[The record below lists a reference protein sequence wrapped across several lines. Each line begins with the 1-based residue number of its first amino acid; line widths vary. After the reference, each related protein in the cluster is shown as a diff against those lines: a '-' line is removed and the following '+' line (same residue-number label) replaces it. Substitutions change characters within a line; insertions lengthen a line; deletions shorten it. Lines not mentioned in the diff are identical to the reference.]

1 MNKTWKRQV
10 FRHTAL
16 YTAILMFSHTG
27 GGGAQAQTQTHK
39 YAIVMNGQKLPE
51 VKWGNGY
58 RNLAQKSNERQF
70 THTSGFGIQKNVTL
84 SFNNTDEVVAQ
95 KNGTVVFGA
104 ATYLPPYGKVSGFD
118 TAKLTERGK
127 AVDWIRTTHPG
138 LIGYSYEN
146 VTCSNNYY
154 NASSGCPELSYKT
167 QFTFGNQGLK
177 RKTNGRLD
185 IDEDKSR
192 DGSPIYKLQNYPW
205 LGVSFNLSSESLVK
219 SIKHNKIIS
228 SFSEDVTQSNGTN
241 SQYKD
246 KNLVYTT
253 GDYQYK
259 NKYSSRYVGQDEH
272 SAVAFYLNAKLHLLD
287 KKQIQNI
294 AQVSE
299 LNFGTLR
306 TLIEPTEEW
315 KKKRTNFFQGGNWT
329 FEDKGEVSVKLK
341 LPEVKA
347 GRCVNKNNPNPNA
360 KAPSPALT
368 APALWFG
375 PVRNGKVQM
384 YSASVS
390 TYPDSSS
397 SQIFLQNLSRKDDTS
412 KPGRY
417 SLKPLSMSEIKS
429 KEPNFTGRQT
439 VIRLDSGVQQIKLQG
454 NEVANFN
461 GNDGK
466 NDTFGIVSEG
476 SFMPDTSEWKKV
488 LLPWTVRA
496 SNDDGQFNTFN
507 KEENNGKPKY
517 SQKYRSRD
525 SSKHERNLGDIV
537 NSPIVA
543 VGGYLATSA
552 NDGMVHI
559 FKKGNGVDERN
570 YSLKLSYIPGTMPR
584 QYFDNDTSALK
595 DSTLAK
601 ELRAFAEKGYV
612 GDRYGVDGG
621 FVLRQV
627 EWKGQN
633 RVFMFGAM
641 GLGGR
646 GAYALDLT
654 KAENGDPTAVSL
666 FDVKNDKNKGNNSA
680 ELGYTVGTPQIG
692 KTHDGK
698 YAAFLA
704 SGYATKT
711 IDSTD
716 NKTALY
722 VYDLESNNGT
732 LIRKI
737 EVPNGKGGLSSPT
750 LVDKD
755 LDGTIDIAYAGD
767 RSGKMYR
774 FDLSSQSPDQ
784 WTVRPIFEGTKPITS
799 APAISQLKDKRVVI
813 FGTGSDLSEDDVD
826 NTDEQYIYG
835 IFDDDTATTGSVNFS
850 GSGGGLLEQH
860 LTQEDKTL
868 FLTDYKR
875 SDGSGS
881 KGWVVKLK
889 DGQRVTV
896 KPTVVLR
903 TAFVTIH
910 KYTGNDKC
918 GAETAILGI
927 NTADGGKLTKK
938 SARPIVPAANSK
950 VAQYS
955 GDKKTSSGKSI
966 PIGCMEKDN
975 GIVCPNGYV
984 YDKPVNVRYLDEKK
998 TDDFPVTADGDA
1010 GGSGTFKEGKKPA
1023 RNNRCFSGKGVRT
1036 LLMNDLDSLDIT
1048 GPMCGMKRI
1057 SWREVFY

>member
-1 MNKTWKRQV
+1 
-10 FRHTAL
+10 L
-16 YTAILMFSHTG
+16 
-27 GGGAQAQTQTHK
+27 
-39 YAIVMNGQKLPE
+39 VMNGQQLPE
-51 VKWGNGY
+51 VKWGNSY
-58 RNLAQKSNERQF
+58 NQLTHKNNTRQATF
-70 THTSGFGIQKNVTL
+70 HSYFQGARKKTTF

-95 KNGTVVFGA
+95 KGDTVVFGA

-118 TAKLTERGK
+118 ERKLKERTN
-127 AVDWIRTTHPG
+127 ALNWINTTRPG
-138 LIGYSYEN
+138 LVGYHYQDS
-146 VTCSNNYY
+146 TCS
-154 NASSGCPELSYKT
+154 SGNCPELSYKT
-167 QFTFGNQGLK
+167 QFTFGHSSLAK
-177 RKTNGRLD
+177 KTNGGKLD
-185 IDEDKSR
+185 IYEDKSR
-192 DGSPIYKLQNYPW
+192 DGSPIYKLQGYSW
-205 LGVSFNLSSESLVK
+205 LGVSFNLSGESTAESKKLKNLV
-219 SIKHNKIIS
+219 S
-228 SFSEDVTQSNGTN
+228 SFSEEVTQNNGAD
-241 SQYKD
+241 SQHKD

-253 GDYQYK
+253 GDGRNN
-259 NKYSSRYVGQDEH
+259 NKTHQDKH
-272 SAVAFYLNAKLHLLD
+272 HAVAFYLNAKLHLLD
-287 KKQIQNI
+287 KQQIKNI
-294 AQVSE
+294 TQGSE
-299 LNFGTLR
+299 LNLGVLKTR
-306 TLIEPTEEW
+306 IEPTDAW
-315 KKKRTNFFQGGNWT
+315 KNKRHLVINADWEFKDTGI
-329 FEDKGEVSVKLK
+329 VSVKLK

-347 GRCVNKNNPNPNA
+347 GRCINKPNPNKNS
-360 KAPSPALT
+360 KALSPALT

-375 PVRNGKVQM
+375 PVQNGKVQM

-397 SQIFLQNLSRKDDTS
+397 SRIYLQNLKRKTDPN

-417 SLKPLSMSEIKS
+417 SLADLTKS
-429 KEPNFTGRQT
+429 DIESRQPGFTGRQT

-584 QYFDNDTSALK
+584 KDIQSQ

-621 FVLRQV
+621 FVLREV
-627 EWKGQN
+627 ELSGKKH
-633 RVFMFGAM
+633 VFMFGAM
-641 GLGGR
+641 GFGGR

-654 KAENGDPTAVSL
+654 KADSNNPTAVSL
-666 FDVKNDKNKGNNSA
+666 FDVKNDKNSNNGVQ
-680 ELGYTVGTPQIG
+680 LGYTVGTPQIG
-692 KTHDGK
+692 KTHNGK

-722 VYDLESNNGT
+722 VYDLENNNGT
-732 LIRKI
+732 PIATI
-737 EVPNGKGGLSSPT
+737 NVPDGKGGLSSPT

-767 RSGKMYR
+767 RGGNMYR
-774 FDLSSQSPDQ
+774 FDLSNNDPTKWSVRTIFKGTPD
-784 WTVRPIFEGTKPITS
+784 KPITS

-813 FGTGSDLSEDDVD
+813 FGTGSDLSEEDVLS
-826 NTDEQYIYG
+826 TDEQHIYG
-835 IFDDDTATTGSVNFS
+835 IFDNDTNTGVAKDGQGN
-850 GSGGGLLEQH
+850 GLLEQV
-860 LTQEDKTL
+860 LEKDKDGKTL
-868 FLTDYKR
+868 FLSDYKR
-875 SDGSGS
+875 SNGSGD

-889 DGQRVTV
+889 EGQRVTV

-903 TAFVTIH
+903 TAFVTIR
-910 KYTGNDKC
+910 KYNDGGC

-938 SARPIVPAANSK
+938 SARPIVPDTNTK

-966 PIGCMEKDN
+966 PIGCMEKN
-975 GIVCPNGYV
+975 GGTVCPNGYV

-998 TDDFPVTADGDA
+998 TDGFSTTADGDA
-1010 GGSGTFKEGKKPA
+1010 GGSGIDPDGKRSGK
-1023 RNNRCFSGKGVRT
+1023 NNRCFSQKGVRT

-1048 GPMCGMKRI
+1048 GPTCGMKRI
-1057 SWREVFY
+1057 SWREIFY

>member
-1 MNKTWKRQV
+1 MNERNQLEVKQEGSYSTLREKDRERK
-10 FRHTAL
+10 FDFNANRK
-16 YTAILMFSHTG
+16 G
-27 GGGAQAQTQTHK
+27 GGS
-39 YAIVMNGQKLPE
+39 V
-51 VKWGNGY
+51 
-58 RNLAQKSNERQF
+58 F
-70 THTSGFGIQKNVTL
+70 FD
-84 SFNNTDEVVAQ
+84 NTDILVSRQ
-95 KNGTVVFGA
+95 SGTAVFGT

-118 TAKLTERGK
+118 ADGLQKRNN
-127 AVDWIRTTHPG
+127 AVNWIHTTHPG
-138 LIGYSYEN
+138 LIGYSYAGVVCRN
-146 VTCSNNYY
+146 ST
-154 NASSGCPELSYKT
+154 GCPQLVYKT
-167 QFTFGNQGLK
+167 RFSFDNPDLVK
-177 RKTNGRLD
+177 NAGRLD
-185 IDEDKSR
+185 RHTDPSR
-192 DGSPIYKLQNYPW
+192 DNSPIYKLKDHPW
-205 LGVSFNLSSESLVK
+205 LGVSFNLGSENTVQNSKSSSKL
-219 SIKHNKIIS
+219 IS
-228 SFSEDVTQSNGTN
+228 SFSENNNNQTIVSTTEGFSISLGDQQREHTAV
-241 SQYKD
+241 
-246 KNLVYTT
+246 VY
-253 GDYQYK
+253 
-259 NKYSSRYVGQDEH
+259 
-272 SAVAFYLNAKLHLLD
+272 YLNAKLHLLD
-287 KKQIQNI
+287 KKGIKDITGKTVQLGVLKPSIDVKTQRAGLGGILSFWASWDIKDTGQI
-294 AQVSE
+294 
-299 LNFGTLR
+299 
-306 TLIEPTEEW
+306 P
-315 KKKRTNFFQGGNWT
+315 
-329 FEDKGEVSVKLK
+329 VKLD
-341 LPEVKA
+341 LQQVKA
-347 GRCVNKNNPNPNA
+347 GRCINANNPNKST

-375 PVRNGKVQM
+375 PVQNGKVQM

-397 SQIFLQNLSRKDDTS
+397 SRIYLQNLKRKTDPN

-417 SLKPLSMSEIKS
+417 SLADLTKS
-429 KEPNFTGRQT
+429 DIESRQPGFTGRQT

-496 SNDDGQFNTFN
+496 FNDDGQFKTINQQLN
-507 KEENNGKPKY
+507 QQLNQQKIQYSQRYRIRENGNNGK
-517 SQKYRSRD
+517 RD
-525 SSKHERNLGDIV
+525 LGDIV

-543 VGGYLATSA
+543 VGEYLATSA

-559 FKKGNGVDERN
+559 FKKGNGDARN

-584 QYFDNDTSALK
+584 KDIENN

-627 EWKGQN
+627 ERNGKDH
-633 RVFMFGAM
+633 VFMFGAM
-641 GLGGR
+641 GFGGR

-654 KAENGDPTAVSL
+654 KADGNDPTKASL
-666 FDVKNDKNKGNNSA
+666 FDVKNNGNNGNNGNNSVK
-680 ELGYTVGTPQIG
+680 LGYTVGTPQIG

-704 SGYATKT
+704 SGYATK
-711 IDSTD
+711 DVNSND
-716 NKTALY
+716 NTTALY
-722 VYDLESNNGT
+722 VYDLESSGN
-732 LIRKI
+732 LITKI
-737 EVPNGKGGLSSPT
+737 DVHGGKGGLSSPT

-767 RSGKMYR
+767 RGGSMYR
-774 FDLSSQSPDQ
+774 FDLSGQDPSQ
-784 WTVRPIFEGTKPITS
+784 WTVRTIFQGTKPITS

-813 FGTGSDLSEDDVD
+813 FGTGSDLSEDDVLS
-826 NTDEQYIYG
+826 TSEQYIYG
-835 IFDDDTATTGSVNFS
+835 IFDDDTAASNVDVKLKGL
-850 GSGGGLLEQH
+850 GGGLLEQK
-860 LTQEDKTL
+860 LSEENKTL

-875 SDGSGS
+875 SDGSGD

-910 KYTGNDKC
+910 KYTGTDKC

-938 SARPIVPAANSK
+938 SARPIVPDANK
-950 VAQYS
+950 DVAQYS
-955 GDKKTSSGKSI
+955 GHKKGTNGKSI
-966 PIGCMEKDN
+966 PIGCMEKN
-975 GIVCPNGYV
+975 GGTVCPNGYV

-998 TDDFPVTADGDA
+998 TDGFSTTADGDA
-1010 GGSGTFKEGKKPA
+1010 GGSGIDPAGKRAGK
-1023 RNNRCFSGKGVRT
+1023 NNRCFSQKGVRT

-1057 SWREVFY
+1057 SWREVFF